1 MGLLDDLEQQ
11 AQKERD
17 SKEEVLK
24 QRRDFFKNTT
34 LPVMENLYDYL
45 TRLSKSL
52 NFLKSPR
59 LGRYPITG
67 YGEVVTRC
75 DTDMNVQAQMPM
87 YGRTYTLTCTGIVDA
102 SQSPTMMIEGASR
115 IEAMVE
121 LFRRFG
127 FEAMERAE
135 KNEKGDLVKAQFRAW
150 GKVPMTA
157 VFTAEMNSDLLKME
171 FTNFDAFGTRKQSVR
186 IADINDDL
194 LDSIGKYI
202 ALQQN
207 YIMRES
213 ISDENR
219 EACGLP
225 VAMLFSPAP
234 LRWRGARDIRRC
246 RRPVRVRTPPRDAE
260 CRSVRCRRTSRP
272 GAGRGRR
279 ARSRCRA
286 AFSSSYSALRGFGDV
301 GVVLRI
307 DHADRDLPRRHRLRP
322 DHAVVVEVLFDRGG
336 DDAAHADA
344 VAAHRR
350 QSRPCRWRRARSCA
364 IARNISGR
372 AANTWPTSMPR
383 AMRSVPWPS
392 GDGSP
397 ATTLRMSAT
406 KFRFGQIAAPVH
418 AGRWKP
424 RFVGADD
431 EIGIAATRAVG
442 DHADRLLRRDR
453 AEETRL
459 AAEVVE
465 DLGFGRER

>member
-24 QRRDFFKNTT
+24 QKREFFKNTT

-135 KNEKGDLVKAQFRAW
+135 KNEKGDLTKAQFRAW

-157 VFTAEMNSDLLKME
+157 VFTAEMNSDLLRME

-186 IADINDDL
+186 IADINDEL

-213 ISDENR
+213 ISDEHR
-219 EACGLP
+219 EA
-225 VAMLFSPAP
+225 
-234 LRWRGARDIRRC
+234 WRSKLQQEQTRREWEQKI
-246 RRPVRVRTPPRDAE
+246 AE
-260 CRSVRCRRTSRP
+260 AQKAEEERLQKAQQGNRITGSFKSITGEFPKP
-272 GAGRGRR
+272 GTGQQK
-279 ARSRCRA
+279 
-286 AFSSSYSALRGFGDV
+286 
-301 GVVLRI
+301 
-307 DHADRDLPRRHRLRP
+307 
-322 DHAVVVEVLFDRGG
+322 
-336 DDAAHADA
+336 A
-344 VAAHRR
+344 VAAPPPP
-350 QSRPCRWRRARSCA
+350 QGGKPADSAGGLFQK
-364 IARNISGR
+364 I
-372 AANTWPTSMPR
+372 
-383 AMRSVPWPS
+383 
-392 GDGSP
+392 GS
-397 ATTLRMSAT
+397 L
-406 KFRFGQIAAPVH
+406 FG
-418 AGRWKP
+418 KK
-424 RFVGADD
+424 DK
-431 EIGIAATRAVG
+431 
-442 DHADRLLRRDR
+442 
-453 AEETRL
+453 
-459 AAEVVE
+459 
-465 DLGFGRER
+465 

>member
-24 QRRDFFKNTT
+24 QKREFFKNTT

-135 KNEKGDLVKAQFRAW
+135 KNEKGDLTKAQFRAW

-157 VFTAEMNSDLLKME
+157 VFTAEMNSDLLRME

-186 IADINDDL
+186 IADINDEL

-213 ISDENR
+213 ISDEHR
-219 EACGLP
+219 EAWRSKLQQEQTRREWEQKIAEAQKAEEERLKKAQQGNRITGSFKSITGEFP
-225 VAMLFSPAP
+225 KPSTGQQKAVA
-234 LRWRGARDIRRC
+234 
-246 RRPVRVRTPPRDAE
+246 TPPPPQGGKPAD
-260 CRSVRCRRTSRP
+260 SGGLFQKIGS
-272 GAGRGRR
+272 
-279 ARSRCRA
+279 
-286 AFSSSYSALRGFGDV
+286 LFGKKD
-301 GVVLRI
+301 
-307 DHADRDLPRRHRLRP
+307 
-322 DHAVVVEVLFDRGG
+322 
-336 DDAAHADA
+336 
-344 VAAHRR
+344 
-350 QSRPCRWRRARSCA
+350 
-364 IARNISGR
+364 
-372 AANTWPTSMPR
+372 
-383 AMRSVPWPS
+383 
-392 GDGSP
+392 
-397 ATTLRMSAT
+397 
-406 KFRFGQIAAPVH
+406 K
-418 AGRWKP
+418 
-424 RFVGADD
+424 
-431 EIGIAATRAVG
+431 
-442 DHADRLLRRDR
+442 
-453 AEETRL
+453 
-459 AAEVVE
+459 
-465 DLGFGRER
+465 

>member
-219 EACGLP
+219 EA
-225 VAMLFSPAP
+225 
-234 LRWRGARDIRRC
+234 WRSKLQQEQTRREWEQKI
-246 RRPVRVRTPPRDAE
+246 AE
-260 CRSVRCRRTSRP
+260 AQKAEEERLKKAQQGNRITGSFKAITGEFPKP
-272 GAGRGRR
+272 GTGQQK
-279 ARSRCRA
+279 
-286 AFSSSYSALRGFGDV
+286 
-301 GVVLRI
+301 
-307 DHADRDLPRRHRLRP
+307 
-322 DHAVVVEVLFDRGG
+322 
-336 DDAAHADA
+336 A
-344 VAAHRR
+344 VAAPIPP
-350 QSRPCRWRRARSCA
+350 QGGKPADSPGGLFQK
-364 IARNISGR
+364 I
-372 AANTWPTSMPR
+372 
-383 AMRSVPWPS
+383 
-392 GDGSP
+392 GS
-397 ATTLRMSAT
+397 L
-406 KFRFGQIAAPVH
+406 FG
-418 AGRWKP
+418 KK
-424 RFVGADD
+424 DK
-431 EIGIAATRAVG
+431 
-442 DHADRLLRRDR
+442 
-453 AEETRL
+453 
-459 AAEVVE
+459 
-465 DLGFGRER
+465 